1 VGEIAEVIL
10 AVGCHEVI
18 VLPNDGDALL
28 AARHAAALTPLLDVS
43 IIPTRNAAEGIA
55 AALAFDP
62 GAALAEISQRMT
74 AEAGALRSFSVTTAA
89 RDSMVD
95 GQRVRKGQFI
105 ALDAARRLLA
115 REDSVAAATL
125 GALSRFDGF
134 DLVTCYLGAT
144 VDAARAEELRA
155 RIAQRGWGA
164 EVEMVPGGQRFE
176 HLLVAVE

>member
-1 VGEIAEVIL
+1 
-10 AVGCHEVI
+10 
-18 VLPNDGDALL
+18 
-28 AARHAAALTPLLDVS
+28 
-43 IIPTRNAAEGIA
+43 
-55 AALAFDP
+55 
-62 GAALAEISQRMT
+62 AEISQRMT